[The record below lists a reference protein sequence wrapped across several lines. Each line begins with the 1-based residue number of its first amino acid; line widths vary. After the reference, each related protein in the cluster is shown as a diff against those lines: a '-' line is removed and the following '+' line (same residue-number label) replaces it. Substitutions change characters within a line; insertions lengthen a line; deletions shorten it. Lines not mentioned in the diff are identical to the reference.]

1 MACLLQAGSPFAGV
15 FFGMPPGREGLS
27 APTPAPL
34 QPQPFKQWLCG
45 YATSHVCFR
54 YHLTGGRIR
63 GCKLNVEVQ
72 AQQRLSELNFPA
84 VDAQHFVPEMSTLEC
99 DWLLHE
105 GVVASDSQYK
115 YILLRY
121 LSYWYALLVRY
132 KCLFQQWQCLTG
144 PISGCASRP
153 ADSDSLLWGCGGI
166 QRLARPFRLHVARGF
181 CLRLRVLPRIPE

>member
-1 MACLLQAGSPFAGV
+1 MSLAGWIPFCWC
-15 FFGMPPGREGLS
+15 FFLRCGQGGKVCPLRHQPH
-27 APTPAPL
+27 PATAL
-34 QPQPFKQWLCG
+34 KQWRCG

-84 VDAQHFVPEMSTLEC
+84 VGAQHFVPEMSTLEC

>member
-1 MACLLQAGSPFAGV
+1 MACLWQAGSPFAGV
-15 FFGMPPGREGLS
+15 FLRCDQGGKVCPLRHQPH
-27 APTPAPL
+27 PATAL
-34 QPQPFKQWLCG
+34 KQWRWG
-45 YATSHVCFR
+45 DAMSHVCFR

-105 GVVASDSQYK
+105 GVVASSHSRTVRRSSTTSNFQYQ

-121 LSYWYALLVRY
+121 LSDWYALLVQY
-132 KCLFQQWQCLTG
+132 KCLFPAVAVFDRANQWV
-144 PISGCASRP
+144 
-153 ADSDSLLWGCGGI
+153 
-166 QRLARPFRLHVARGF
+166 RLQA
-181 CLRLRVLPRIPE
+181 C